1 MQCPYVGVGIL
12 GNKTQALI
20 NGISSSHTVVG
31 RFLYQEPVSGTPGDN
46 KRRVCIA
53 AARRSWDLN
62 NVGTGLK
69 AGVAEEA
76 RIRGFATPAFAGCAL
91 SVYWREYIA
100 WRYIT
105 QSYGVNRLWTWRS
118 C

>member
-1 MQCPYVGVGIL
+1 M
-12 GNKTQALI
+12 A
-20 NGISSSHTVVG
+20 ISSSHTVLG
-31 RFLYQEPVSGTPGDN
+31 GCSSKNQFLAPPGDN

-76 RIRGFATPAFAGCAL
+76 RIRGFAAPAFAGCAL

-105 QSYGVNRLWTWRS
+105 QSYGVNRMGTWRL